1 MNDLSP
7 LQEGTPRVPLGGDYW
22 DAEPAAPVWGYADLH
37 AHLMTHLAFGG
48 RAFWGLPFD
57 PEHPG
62 PEGMEHALASCEPI
76 HGGLF
81 EVNPEL
87 GHPAGGGWPDFII
100 WPRFSTL
107 VHQQAYIDWIYRA
120 YQGGLRLIT
129 CLAVNNELL
138 ATKSDPNLPT
148 DDKSTIERQI
158 VAMKQMAAF
167 VEAQGEG
174 PGRGWLQIA
183 YSPEE
188 ARKIISED
196 RLAIV
201 LGVEVDSLGN
211 WHRAQD
217 LDEQSQGDI
226 NRARELIGEELDWLY
241 NLGVRQIT
249 PIHLANNA
257 FGGTAIYMR
266 FLETV
271 NLFLTGEPWEV
282 EDAWGTGVRYRLDR
296 DGDDLLDEIQRA
308 FVMSGGRRS
317 MHRRSLIDHIPGIN
331 NLRQAR
337 EAPELSGGHANARG
351 LNRFGVILLEEMMA
365 RGMII
370 DVDHMS
376 EKATETALA
385 LAETYRYPV
394 ICSHTWFR
402 DLLYSADVE
411 YAEDQQELYGTS
423 DVHKVAHEAGK
434 RGDQIERIG
443 RLGGVVAPIINQ
455 GDLAGLRRCLPEL
468 AGKIPTTCTGSSTAW
483 AEAYLYAAAKMEGR
497 GVAIGSDV
505 NGAAGLPG
513 PRFGPFAAYG
523 AKHDDRRMEERRREI
538 DRQTNGVAYDE
549 PMTDYRWH
557 RFDAADPGA
566 YDDEEEDIWQAIA
579 QYQAGYN
586 PWIHRHPDS
595 DFPEPSVLRAMEA
608 KRLRNDQDRVD
619 EMTMGMWAAD
629 LRIPVADEQ
638 LEDWPTTQRAAYLA
652 RKQPTPGP
660 AEWQDRGHAEAG
672 GAHHDHLGA
681 MGAHVRRQPPP
692 RALQSR
698 PSTRFRFQRG
708 WHGPLRHV
716 PRLPARPHQRR
727 TDGGG
732 SCAVVPFG
740 PRLCGD
746 VGQMRSQGAGDRRG
760 AGEDCGPEAG
770 GRRARFV
777 SG

>member
-1 MNDLSP
+1 
-7 LQEGTPRVPLGGDYW
+7 V
-22 DAEPAAPVWGYADLH
+22 
-37 AHLMTHLAFGG
+37 
-48 RAFWGLPFD
+48 
-57 PEHPG
+57 
-62 PEGMEHALASCEPI
+62 
-76 HGGLF
+76 
-81 EVNPEL
+81 
-87 GHPAGGGWPDFII
+87 
-100 WPRFSTL
+100 
-107 VHQQAYIDWIYRA
+107 
-120 YQGGLRLIT
+120 
-129 CLAVNNELL
+129 
-138 ATKSDPNLPT
+138 
-148 DDKSTIERQI
+148 
-158 VAMKQMAAF
+158 
-167 VEAQGEG
+167 
-174 PGRGWLQIA
+174 

-188 ARKIISED
+188 ARQVISEN

-226 NRARELIGEELDWLY
+226 NRARKLIGEELDWLY
-241 NLGVRQIT
+241 DLGVRQIT
-249 PIHLANNA
+249 PIHLVNNA

-282 EDAWGTGVRYRLDR
+282 EDAWETGVRYRLDR

-317 MHRRSLIDHIPGIN
+317 MHRRSLVDHIPGIN
-331 NLRQAR
+331 NLFQAR
-337 EAPELSGGHANARG
+337 RAPELSGGHANARG
-351 LNRFGVILLEEMMA
+351 LNQFGVILLEEMMA
-365 RGMII
+365 RGLII

-411 YAEDQQELYGTS
+411 YADEVQELYGTS

-468 AGKIPTTCTGSSTAW
+468 AAKIPTTCTGSSTAW
-483 AEAYLYAAAKMEGR
+483 AEAYLYAATKMEGR

-513 PRFGPFAAYG
+513 PRFGPFAAFG
-523 AKHDDRRMEERRREI
+523 AKNDQRRMQERRREI

-549 PMTDYRWH
+549 PIQDYRWH

-619 EMTMGMWAAD
+619 EMTKGMWAAD

-638 LEDWPTTQRAAYLA
+638 LEDWPTPQRAAYLA
-652 RKQPTPGP
+652 RKQPTPSP
-660 AEWQDRGHAEAG
+660 AEWQTQRTRELAARIRSIWAQWERMNGDN
-672 GAHHDHLGA
+672 
-681 MGAHVRRQPPP
+681 
-692 RALQSR
+692 R
-698 PSTRFRFQRG
+698 P
-708 WHGPLRHV
+708 L
-716 PRLPARPHQRR
+716 AR
-727 TDGGG
+727 
-732 SCAVVPFG
+732 SKAG
-740 PRLCGD
+740 PRRDFDFNVDGMAHYGMFPDFLQD
-746 VGQMRSQGAGDRRG
+746 LRNVGLSAEDLAPLFRSAHDYVEMWDRCDHRAPAIAEMQAKIEILRQVASEQGL
-760 AGEDCGPEAG
+760 
-770 GRRARFV
+770 
-777 SG
+777 